1 MIRPKMETPV
11 EKAGFAVLILFW
23 VLALAA
29 LSQAAHGQ
37 ELKPAPQPKQAS
49 AQKTSGKQQLA
60 ATHKKAKQTTQEEE
74 QAVTRLIVI
83 SIPDRQLAL
92 IVNGEVAKVYPVA
105 VGKGSTPSP
114 EGEFT
119 ITTRTEDPTY
129 YHEGK
134 VIPPGKSN
142 PLGTR
147 WMGFSLKGYGIHG
160 TNAPKSIGKAASHG
174 CIRMAQ
180 KNLEELFT
188 LVKVGDAVTIRGE
201 RDELVAQV
209 FGNNNSDVQVA
220 SATATTATSEGGD
233 E

>member
-37 ELKPAPQPKQAS
+37 ELKPATQQKPASVQKVSAKPQA
-49 AQKTSGKQQLA
+49 A
-60 ATHKKAKQTTQEEE
+60 ATQKKAKTSQEE
-74 QAVTRLIVI
+74 QATTRLIVI

-92 IVNGEVAKVYPVA
+92 IEDGEVVKVYPVA
-105 VGKGSTPSP
+105 VGKDSTPSP

-119 ITTRTEDPTY
+119 IITRTEDPTY

-147 WMGFSLKGYGIHG
+147 WMGLSLKGYGIHG

-174 CIRMAQ
+174 CIRMA
-180 KNLEELFT
+180 KKDLEELFT

-201 RDELVAQV
+201 RDELVAQI
-209 FGNNNSDVQVA
+209 FGNNNTDVQVA
-220 SATATTATSEGGD
+220 STTAMTATSEGGD

>member
-37 ELKPAPQPKQAS
+37 ELKPATQQKPAS
-49 AQKTSGKQQLA
+49 VQKTS
-60 ATHKKAKQTTQEEE
+60 AKPQSATTQKTVQNE
-74 QAVTRLIVI
+74 QGATRLIVI

-92 IVNGEVAKVYPVA
+92 IVDGEVTKVYPVA
-105 VGKGSTPSP
+105 VGKDSTPSP

-119 ITTRTEDPTY
+119 IITRTEDPTY

-147 WMGFSLKGYGIHG
+147 WMGLSLKGYGIHG

-174 CIRMAQ
+174 CIRMA
-180 KNLEELFT
+180 KKDLEELFT
-188 LVKVGDAVTIRGE
+188 LVKVGDAVTIRAE

-209 FGNNNSDVQVA
+209 FGNNNTDVQVA
-220 SATATTATSEGGD
+220 SAAMTTATSEGGD
-233 E
+233 K

>member
-37 ELKPAPQPKQAS
+37 ELKPAAQQNPAPAAKISAEQQAASTQKTAKPISQEKQAT
-49 AQKTSGKQQLA
+49 A
-60 ATHKKAKQTTQEEE
+60 
-74 QAVTRLIVI
+74 RLIVI

-92 IVNGEVAKVYPVA
+92 MVNGEVAKVYPVA
-105 VGKGSTPSP
+105 VGKDSTPSP

-119 ITTRTEDPTY
+119 IITRTEDPTY

-147 WMGFSLKGYGIHG
+147 WMGLSLKGYGIHG

-174 CIRMAQ
+174 CIRMAKKDLQ
-180 KNLEELFT
+180 ELFT

-209 FGNNNSDVQVA
+209 FGNNNTDVQVA

>member
-1 MIRPKMETPV
+1 MTRPKIETPV
-11 EKAGFAVLILFW
+11 EKAGLMVLILFW

-37 ELKPAPQPKQAS
+37 ELKPVTQQKPAS
-49 AQKTSGKQQLA
+49 AQKASAKQQP
-60 ATHKKAKQTTQEEE
+60 ATSQKKTKQATAEESS
-74 QAVTRLIVI
+74 TRLIVI

-92 IVNGEVAKVYPVA
+92 IVDGEVVKVYPVA
-105 VGKGSTPSP
+105 VGKDSTPSP

-119 ITTRTEDPTY
+119 VISRNVDPTY

-134 VIPPGKSN
+134 VVPPGKNN

-147 WMGFSLKGYGIHG
+147 WMGLDLKGYGIHG

-174 CIRMAQ
+174 CIRMA
-180 KNLEELFT
+180 KKDLEELFT
-188 LVKVGDAVTIRGE
+188 LVRVGDAVTIRGE

-209 FGNNNSDVQVA
+209 FGNSNTDVQVA
-220 SATATTATSEGGD
+220 SAATASASEVGN

>member
-37 ELKPAPQPKQAS
+37 ELKPAPQQKPAPVQKAS
-49 AQKTSGKQQLA
+49 AKPQAPATQNKAKTSQA
-60 ATHKKAKQTTQEEE
+60 E
-74 QAVTRLIVI
+74 QATTRLIVI

-92 IVNGEVAKVYPVA
+92 IADGEVVKVYPVA
-105 VGKGSTPSP
+105 VGKDSTPSP

-119 ITTRTEDPTY
+119 IITRTEDPTY

-147 WMGFSLKGYGIHG
+147 WMGLSLKGYGIHG

-174 CIRMAQ
+174 CIRMAKKDLQ
-180 KNLEELFT
+180 ELFT

-220 SATATTATSEGGD
+220 STTATTTTSAGGD